1 MSSYQ
6 RKPESYQWKLESY
19 QWKHLRVSRF
29 GAHTASC
36 ARGCA
41 AQYLTRQWRWSRPG
55 AGQCH
60 RGWSHAAEMMTE
72 EIDWAKV
79 ALDYR
84 NTDIPLREL
93 ARRHGVSHS
102 GILRRAKRD
111 RWGPRQV
118 AGTPPADVK
127 LPAETGKLP
136 VETPSRIEIC
146 RARGL
151 LRSWVR
157 SPVFDPPVAVEP
169 HRRRFLAVVVF
180 MIGALAMATS
190 GTATIWYAAHQ
201 ISNLPQQLTAAGFSA
216 VFELGNA
223 SLLAGASALYARRHW
238 ACVPIAGL
246 WVISF
251 GFCIFT
257 AAAFMAS
264 TIGEG
269 QAQRARVLSH
279 TTAVGEKLSR
289 LRAERAVIAETR
301 SLEMLDVAKR
311 DAIERYPLAA
321 KLSDGCRDPAR
332 APLVCAAA
340 RKLDGAAA
348 LAAHRDAIDLEIDK
362 LGAQLAELPAIAAAI
377 DPAGDALAAALQ
389 WVGLSISS
397 GAVGHLRLIM
407 FAACPILPGPVVWL
421 AAWLWRQR

>member
-1 MSSYQ
+1 
-6 RKPESYQWKLESY
+6 
-19 QWKHLRVSRF
+19 
-29 GAHTASC
+29 
-36 ARGCA
+36 
-41 AQYLTRQWRWSRPG
+41 
-55 AGQCH
+55 
-60 RGWSHAAEMMTE
+60 MMTE

-136 VETPSRIEIC
+136 VETGKLPVETPSRIEIWRAHRL
-146 RARGL
+146 RARECAAQYLIGQRRWSRTGAGQCHRGWSHAEMMTEEIDWAKVALDYRNTDIPLRELARRHGVSHSGILRRAKRDRWGPRQVAGTRPADVKLPAKTGKLPVETGKLPVETPSRIEIWRAHGL
-151 LRSWVR
+151 PRSWVR
-157 SPVFDPPVAVEP
+157 TPVFDPPVAVEP

-223 SLLAGASALYARRHW
+223 SLLAGAGALYARRHW

-264 TIGEG
+264 TISEG

-279 TTAVGEKLSR
+279 TTAVGEELSR
-289 LRAERAVIAETR
+289 LRAERAVIAEIR
-301 SLEMLDVAKR
+301 SLEMLT
-311 DAIERYPLAA
+311 
-321 KLSDGCRDPAR
+321 
-332 APLVCAAA
+332 
-340 RKLDGAAA
+340 
-348 LAAHRDAIDLEIDK
+348 
-362 LGAQLAELPAIAAAI
+362 Q
-377 DPAGDALAAALQ
+377 
-389 WVGLSISS
+389 
-397 GAVGHLRLIM
+397 
-407 FAACPILPGPVVWL
+407 
-421 AAWLWRQR
+421 AWHCCD